1 MLYTIQMNITQIEN
15 NLSKLIKN
23 FDKNTFIYQL
33 LLAYNLPKATITRLQ
48 KGTANLSKIEGEVSL
63 KKKLFFKEVYN
74 TDLHLSITHIAK
86 ELKNEQRFVIVT
98 DYKTLLAKDTKMNI
112 TLDIPLTD
120 LPKHYDFFLPWA
132 GMEKAQHQDENPADI
147 KAAVKMAKLFDE
159 IKKDNEDDSPAFL
172 HSLNIFLSRLL
183 FCFFAEDSDIFEDN
197 QFSNAIASHTQKDG
211 SDLNTYLDTL
221 FEVLNTPESKR
232 TGLPEYLNAFPY
244 VNGGLFAKKHTTP
257 IFSGVSRKA
266 IIESGSLSWENINPD
281 IFGSMFQAV
290 NHADNRGSLGQHF
303 TSVPNIMKVIEPL
316 FLNDLKEEFENARGN
331 NKKLNQLLY
340 RLKNIKIFDPACGS
354 GNFLIIAYKELRRLE
369 MEIFKEMGSLALS
382 EISLNHFYGI
392 EIDDF
397 AHEIAI
403 LALWLTK
410 HQMNVEFFKEFG
422 RTNPTLP
429 LTDAGN
435 IVQGNACRLD
445 WEEVCPKERNDEI
458 YILGNPPYVGSRNQ
472 NKYQKDDMK
481 FVFEKIKNFK
491 NLDYIASWYYKSAI
505 YLKTTKTVCAFVSTN
520 SIVQGD
526 QVGLFWPLILTLNV
540 EISFGVKE
548 FKWSNSAKNN
558 AGVTVV
564 IIGLKS
570 NNNNIP
576 KKIYSYN
583 FQKLVSNISPY
594 LTEGHNTIIQRR
606 TTTISDLPQMKYGN
620 EPRESGN
627 LMLTPEERK
636 IFISKNPT
644 SSKYIKPVT
653 GSNEFINGIERY
665 CLWLHETDNNWE
677 KIHEIKLR
685 IEKVKEYRITSKRK
699 DTIEAANK
707 PHLFTSITYRN
718 ISSILIPVVS
728 SESRTY
734 IPLGH
739 IDKEYVVLNSAQV
752 IYSHEIYIF
761 SVLNSLLHN
770 VWVKKTAG
778 KLESRIRY
786 SSQISWNTFPFPK
799 ISKQRKEELT
809 QCALNIVDERLKH
822 SEKTLAQLYDPDKM
836 PDGLREAHH
845 QNDLA
850 VERCYRST
858 PFSSDEERLEYL
870 FKLYEKMI
878 QEEKDKDSLFAKEK
892 KTRKRK

>member
-1 MLYTIQMNITQIEN
+1 MNITQIEN
-15 NLSKLIKN
+15 NLSRLIKN
-23 FDKNTFIYQL
+23 FDKSTFIYDL

-48 KGTANLSKIEGEVSL
+48 KGTANLSKVEGEVSL

-74 TDLHLSITHIAK
+74 EDLHLSITNIAK
-86 ELKNEQRFVIVT
+86 EIKHNQRFVIVT
-98 DYKTLLAKDTKMNI
+98 DYKTVLAKDTKMNI

-120 LPKHYDFFLPWA
+120 LPKNYDFFLPWA
-132 GMEKAQHQDENPADI
+132 GMEKAQLQSENPADI

-159 IKKDNEDDSPAFL
+159 IKNDNDDDSPEFL

-183 FCFFAEDSDIFEDN
+183 FCFFAEDSEIFEDN

-211 SDLNTYLDTL
+211 SDLKKYLDTL

-244 VNGGLFAKKHTTP
+244 VNGGLFAEKHGTP
-257 IFSGVSRKA
+257 IFSSVSRKA
-266 IIESGSLSWENINPD
+266 IIESGSLSWADINPD

-290 NHADNRGSLGQHF
+290 NHADSRGILGQHF

-316 FLNDLKEEFENARGN
+316 FLNDLKEEFENSRGN

-382 EISLNHFYGI
+382 EISLSQFYGI

-429 LTDAGN
+429 LTEAGN

-445 WEEVCPKERNDEI
+445 WEEVCPKGKDTEI
-458 YILGNPPYVGSRNQ
+458 YILGNPPYLGAKLQ
-472 NKYQKDDMK
+472 NVIQKVDVKLLFKGYKKY
-481 FVFEKIKNFK
+481 N
-491 NLDYIASWYYKSAI
+491 NLDYIACWFYKASL
-505 YLKTTKTVCAFVSTN
+505 YLTSNVAVAFVSTN
-520 SIVQGD
+520 SICQGT
-526 QVGLFWPLILTLNV
+526 QVFDLWPNIFNLNI
-540 EISFGVKE
+540 EIGFAVKN
-548 FKWSNSAKNN
+548 FSWSNNAKSK
-558 AGVTVV
+558 ATVMCS
-564 IIGLKS
+564 IIGLRIAQTKPKYIYTNEVMKEVKNINGYLLDSPNIFVEKRTSPLSELPKMIQGNIALDNGYLQLTSQEKDDLVSQFPNS
-570 NNNNIP
+570 NELIR
-576 KKIYSYN
+576 KIYGS
-583 FQKLVSNISPY
+583 
-594 LTEGHNTIIQRR
+594 
-606 TTTISDLPQMKYGN
+606 
-620 EPRESGN
+620 RE
-627 LMLTPEERK
+627 L
-636 IFISKNPT
+636 
-644 SSKYIKPVT
+644 
-653 GSNEFINGIERY
+653 INDVERY
-665 CLWLHETDNNWE
+665 CLWISDDKLN
-677 KIHEIKLR
+677 IAMSIKPIRER
-685 IEKVKEYRITSKRK
+685 IENVREIRLKGATNAKSCADRSHQFCMTNTAKNSQI
-699 DTIEAANK
+699 
-707 PHLFTSITYRN
+707 
-718 ISSILIPVVS
+718 ILPIVS
-728 SESRTY
+728 SERRDY
-734 IPLGH
+734 IPMAYR
-739 IDKEYVVLNSAQV
+739 DKEAIVTHAAQV
-752 IYSHEIYIF
+752 ILDAEPYIF
-761 SVLNSLLHN
+761 SILNSN
-770 VWVKKTAG
+770 MQMSWVRSLAG
-778 KLESRIRY
+778 KLEMRFRY
-786 SSQISWNTFPFPK
+786 SAGICWYSFPFPS

-809 QCALNIVDERLKH
+809 QCTLNIIDERLKH

-836 PDGLREAHH
+836 PVGLREAHH

-858 PFSSDEERLEYL
+858 PFNSDEERLEYL

-878 QEEKDKDSLFAKEK
+878 QEEKDKDTLFAKEK